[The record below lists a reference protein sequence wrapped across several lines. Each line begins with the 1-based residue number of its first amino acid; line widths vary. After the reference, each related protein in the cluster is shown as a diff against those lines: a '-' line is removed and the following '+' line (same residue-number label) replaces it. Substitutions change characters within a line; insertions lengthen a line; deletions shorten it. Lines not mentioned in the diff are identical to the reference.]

1 MNTSTR
7 PVSIPH
13 LVFGL
18 IFTGGAL
25 VWLIGEATDADLPH
39 SAIGFP
45 AVLIGAGLAG
55 LIGSLV
61 NARNRNRAA
70 VADQLEVAGAADH
83 EAADVELPDD
93 ESVEHEVADHESTDE
108 TTEATTVIT
117 EENR

>member
-13 LVFGL
+13 LVFGQ

-25 VWLIGEATDADLPH
+25 VWLIGEATNADLPH
-39 SAIGFP
+39 AAIGFP

-55 LIGSLV
+55 LIATVANS
-61 NARNRNRAA
+61 RNRRRAA
-70 VADQLEVAGAADH
+70 AGQYDQVAEPEDF
-83 EAADVELPDD
+83 DD
-93 ESVEHEVADHESTDE
+93 D
-108 TTEATTVIT
+108 TEATTVL